1 MTLGNADLLNCPKT
15 AFLCSRKVS
24 AGAILKCYD
33 WAIKQRDN
41 YRCIVSGF
49 HSKLEKDVL
58 HFLLKGEQPI
68 IIVLARVMYKKPDK
82 RLQERLDKGNLL
94 IISPFEDTV
103 IKVTSATCQI
113 RNKYIMEIADDIVIG
128 YANPNGNLV
137 NLLQSI
143 NKPVKYL
150 S

>member
-1 MTLGNADLLNCPKT
+1 MVGNPNLLNIHKT

-33 WAIKQRDN
+33 WAIGQRDN
-41 YRCIVSGF
+41 NQCVVSGF
-49 HSKLEKDVL
+49 HSKIEMDVL

-68 IIVLARVMYKKPDK
+68 IIVLARGMYKRPDK
-82 RLQERLDKGNLL
+82 KLKQRLDKGNLL

-103 IKVTSATCQI
+103 TKVTPATCNI
-113 RNKYIMEIADDIVIG
+113 RNKYILDIADEIVIG

-137 NLLQSI
+137 NLLKSI
-143 NKPVKYL
+143 DKPIIYL